1 MSQEESEAERAL
13 REVED
18 GLSRL
23 FRPAF
28 DELALAIRQLC
39 GACHALNKCR
49 EWPDDAL
56 RELASPCEDR
66 RTKGRMYAL
75 ARSKKNVER
84 LKREGR
90 CR

>member
-1 MSQEESEAERAL
+1 MSQGEPEAERAI
-13 REVED
+13 RDVKE
-18 GLSRL
+18 GLARL
-23 FRPAF
+23 LLPAV
-28 DELALAIRQLC
+28 DQLSLAIRQLC
-39 GACHALNKCR
+39 DVCHALNKCR

>member
-1 MSQEESEAERAL
+1 MSQEESESERAL
-13 REVED
+13 REVGD

-23 FRPAF
+23 FRPAL

-39 GACHALNKCR
+39 DACRALNKCR

-56 RELASPCEDR
+56 RELASPCGDR
-66 RTKGRMYAL
+66 RTRGRMYAL

-84 LKREGR
+84 SKREGR